1 MRQISQPD
9 GSYALLVDET
19 ARMEIARQ
27 LAEAAGHLDDL
38 KNSDQS
44 LVSIS
49 ETRIQATRSILHLHR
64 IAYQFAGDRAHEIYD
79 ESDGSE
85 TDLEQQMRQ
94 T

>member
-1 MRQISQPD
+1 MRQINQPD

-27 LAEAAGHLDDL
+27 LAEAAAHLDEL
-38 KNSDQS
+38 KNPDQS
-44 LVSIS
+44 LASLT
-49 ETRIQATRSILHLHR
+49 ETRIDASRSILQLHR

-85 TDLEQQMRQ
+85 TDLEQQMRKS
-94 T
+94 